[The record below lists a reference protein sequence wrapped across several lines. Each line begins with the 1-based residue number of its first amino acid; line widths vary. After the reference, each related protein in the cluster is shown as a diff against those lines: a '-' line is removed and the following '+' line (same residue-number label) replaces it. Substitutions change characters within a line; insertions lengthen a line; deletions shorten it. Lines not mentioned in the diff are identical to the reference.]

1 LDLWFNAGVAI
12 KSTFRLFSRQG
23 KALAL
28 AALERVGTVEQAYKQ
43 RALLF
48 SNQQRV
54 AIAVLYK
61 VLSVSQRVIAPLL
74 EKSGFVFIWLSLA
87 NPYLLSP
94 QIG

>member
-1 LDLWFNAGVAI
+1 M
-12 KSTFRLFSRQG
+12 
-23 KALAL
+23 

-43 RALLF
+43 RALL
-48 SNQQRV
+48 SDQQRV